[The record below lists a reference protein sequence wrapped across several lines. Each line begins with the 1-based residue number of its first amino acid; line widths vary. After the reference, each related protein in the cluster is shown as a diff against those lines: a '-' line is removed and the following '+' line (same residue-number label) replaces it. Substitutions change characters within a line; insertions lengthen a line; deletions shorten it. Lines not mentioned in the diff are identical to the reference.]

1 MAQSYYENALT
12 PCTCLL
18 TWWWWWWWWW
28 SSAAATLQFNVRQVA
43 SNGPTWTHQP
53 HWPSLFWEQKTR
65 NKTKQAHN
73 TSGQLHREG
82 GCVFSVFCTTE
93 VLNFCLLRMIIGQC
107 LNRKNECYG
116 KLLHCIL
123 QRKLLNIL
131 DKRGWKS
138 TLEGSDQQVQHGRS
152 GQIWPCKGQDYHSGQ
167 SCMWTSGG
175 PHKNWALSRY
185 QFQNWQPTP
194 VLLLVLLV
202 LHLRRSNEVGNS
214 SAGTL

>member
-1 MAQSYYENALT
+1 MV
-12 PCTCLL
+12 P
-18 TWWWWWWWWW
+18 
-28 SSAAATLQFNVRQVA
+28 R
-43 SNGPTWTHQP
+43 GPTSPTDRHFSGSRK
-53 HWPSLFWEQKTR
+53 HA
-65 NKTKQAHN
+65 TKQSRHTIQAVN
-73 TSGQLHREG
+73 FTGR
-82 GCVFSVFCTTE
+82 VDAFFSSIFCTTE
-93 VLNFCLLRMIIGQC
+93 RQVLNFCLLSMIIGQC
-107 LNRKNECYG
+107 LNRKTLIKNECYR
-116 KLLHCIL
+116 KLLHIVL

-131 DKRGWKS
+131 DNRGWKS